1 MSTSSLQ
8 SIADI
13 IRTHGVGRANDIC
26 LVEGERTITWAQM
39 YERAQRAANGFA
51 ALGVGNQDRI
61 SFLDKNGI
69 AHFDAFYGASL
80 INAICVDVNWRLAAP
95 EVQYIVDNADSKVLI
110 VGPDFIPIAEAIADQ
125 LPTVKKIM
133 VIGDHPKF
141 ENFETWLE
149 AQPAGDPGVI
159 SQIDDVAFQLYSS
172 GTTGRPKGVMLSNYN
187 MFGMLDAGKE
197 MWGINRDTVN
207 MVAMPLFHIGGGGW
221 AIAGMS
227 DGGKSIIV
235 RELDPGL
242 VLRLI
247 PQHKITHTFLVPVA
261 LQFML
266 MMPEIETSDF
276 SSLKTI
282 VYGAS
287 PISEDVLARSV
298 QTFKCDF
305 WQAYGLTETTGAVIN
320 LPPAD
325 HDVNGP
331 NRHRL
336 RSCGIPGPG
345 VEVRIVDTD
354 TGKDMPVGEV
364 GEIWIRA
371 QQVMKGYWKMPEETA
386 KTITPD
392 KWFRSGDAG
401 YMDKDG
407 YIYIHDRVKDM
418 IVSGGENVYPA
429 EVENVL
435 MSHPGIADV
444 AVIGVPHEKWGEAP
458 AVVVFTGGAEV
469 RAEDVLARC
478 KEQLADF
485 KLPRYFHVSPTPLP
499 RNMSGKILKR
509 ELKIELAHL
518 PQTSQAIR

>member
-1 MSTSSLQ
+1 MSTSSIQ

-13 IRTHGVGRANDIC
+13 VRIHGEGRANDTC
-26 LVEGERTITWAQM
+26 LVEGDRVITWAQM
-39 YERAQRAANGFA
+39 YERAQRVANGLA
-51 ALGVGNQDRI
+51 TNGVGNQDRI
-61 SFLDKNGI
+61 AFLDKNGI
-69 AHFDAFYGASL
+69 AHFDAFFGASL
-80 INAICVDVNWRLAAP
+80 LNAVCVDVNWRLAAP
-95 EVQYIVDNADSKVLI
+95 EVEYIVNDADAKVMV
-110 VGPDFIPIAEAIADQ
+110 VGPDFIPIIDAIADK
-125 LPTVKKIM
+125 LTTVKKIL
-133 VIGDHPKF
+133 VIGGHPKF
-141 ENFETWLE
+141 EDFESWMN
-149 AQPAGDPGVI
+149 AQSTGDPGNV

-187 MFGMLDAGKE
+187 MFGMLDTGKQ
-197 MWGINRDTVN
+197 MWGITRDTVN

-221 AIAGMS
+221 AVAGMS

-235 RELDPGL
+235 RDLDPTL
-242 VLRLI
+242 VVKLI
-247 PQHKITHTFLVPVA
+247 EQHKITHTFLVPVA

-266 MMPEIETSDF
+266 MVPGVDEADF

-331 NRHRL
+331 NKHRL

-345 VEVRIVDTD
+345 VEVRIVDND
-354 TGKDMPVGEV
+354 TGNDVPVGEV
-364 GEIWIRA
+364 GEIWIRG

-386 KTITPD
+386 KSITPD

-407 YIYIHDRVKDM
+407 YVYIHDRVKDM

-444 AVIGVPHEKWGEAP
+444 AVIGVPHEKWGETPKAI
-458 AVVVFTGGAEV
+458 VV
-469 RAEDVLARC
+469 RAAGTEAT
-478 KEQLADF
+478 EEEIIAFAQSQLAKFKCPTSVDF
-485 KLPRYFHVSPTPLP
+485 IDMLP
-499 RNMSGKILKR
+499 RNPSGKILKKDLR
-509 ELKIELAHL
+509 EPFWAGRE
-518 PQTSQAIR
+518 RRVN